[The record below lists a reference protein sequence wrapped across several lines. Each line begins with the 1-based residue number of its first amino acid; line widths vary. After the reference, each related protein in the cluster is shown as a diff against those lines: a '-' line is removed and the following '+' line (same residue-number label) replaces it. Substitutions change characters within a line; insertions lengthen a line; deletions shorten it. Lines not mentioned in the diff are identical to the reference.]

1 MTRAP
6 LESVPFSDL
15 LRQPAETAERLTTT
29 RAVRLRRRDAADLV
43 LMSAERADAEGEVID
58 LTARLLASVVRR
70 DPGALH
76 ETLPTLLPWIRFLP
90 AADVDQLVTEFVA
103 TVNAAV
109 ALGNTAP
116 VSQLLTEWRHTA
128 EIHADPDLYRA
139 LTSRPLGDFGPV
151 PRPAQA

>member
-1 MTRAP
+1 MSSAP

-15 LRQPAETAERLTTT
+15 LRQPVETTDRLATA

-58 LTARLLASVVRR
+58 LTSRLLVSIVRR
-70 DPGALH
+70 DPGALR
-76 ETLPTLLPWIRFLP
+76 ETLPTVLPWARFLP
-90 AADVDQLVTEFVA
+90 ASDIDQLVTEFVG
-103 TVNAAV
+103 TVEAA
-109 ALGNTAP
+109 ASLGNIAP

-128 EIHADPDLYRA
+128 EVHADPDLYRA
-139 LTSRPLGDFGPV
+139 LTSRALGDFGPV